1 VRKSWASLTVGL
13 LVVIVGA
20 LSYVLVRWTSDTK
33 SGSNGILVHGL
44 FRDAAG
50 LFEKSRVQTAGIQV
64 GQIEKRELD
73 EKQPTKAKI
82 SVRVLPNV
90 KLYENAV
97 IAKKSASLLGEYY
110 LEIDPGTEVGIVKGE
125 HERRRM
131 RLLGNGDEVKDIREP
146 TAMGDIMDNV
156 GTLLPILHDILD
168 QVRTLTSGTITDIAE
183 NVNKL
188 IESNSDTLARLLDR
202 VNNIAGHVD
211 EVTSAEAGDVKESI
225 KNVREITESIKT
237 LMGTQGPVT
246 ATSQKVQT
254 SIDRLQTTIDNLDK
268 SMKNI
273 EEITDRVDKGEGT
286 VGHVLNDD
294 TIARNVEDIT
304 ENASG
309 FIRGVTK
316 LQTIVGLRSEYNFL
330 SNTLKNYLS
339 VQIMPRPDKFY
350 LIELIEDPRGYS
362 NTVISASQISTSGFV
377 TNKTTTTSDAL
388 RFSLMFGK
396 RISFGGVTVA
406 GRFGIKEST
415 GGVGADLYL
424 FDDRLALSADVFGFA
439 NSTVGQNPRVKVSL
453 GYEIWNRTLY
463 VVGGADDLLN
473 YGIRGE
479 AGTPGGFDW
488 FLGAQLRFND
498 EDLKSL
504 LLVGGGAAAGAASK

>member
-1 VRKSWASLTVGL
+1 MRRSWASLTVGL
-13 LVVIVGA
+13 LVIIVGVI
-20 LSYVLVRWTSDTK
+20 SYVLIRSTSEHN
-33 SGSNGILVHGL
+33 SGSKGIAVWGL
-44 FRDAAG
+44 FRDASG
-50 LFEKSRVQTAGIQV
+50 LFEKSRVQTAGISV
-64 GQIEKRELD
+64 GEIGKRELD
-73 EKQPTKAKI
+73 
-82 SVRVLPNV
+82 PNV
-90 KLYENAV
+90 PKARITIRMLPGVTLYENAV
-97 IAKKSASLLGEYY
+97 VSKKSASLLGEYY
-110 LEIDPGTEVGIVKGE
+110 LEIDPGTPIGIVKGE
-125 HERRRM
+125 RHPM
-131 RLLGNGDEVKDIREP
+131 RPLKDGDQIVNIREP

-156 GTLLPILHDILD
+156 GTLLPILHDILE
-168 QVRTLTSGTITDIAE
+168 QVRTLTAGTITDIAE

-188 IESNSDTLARLLDR
+188 IESNSDTLSRLLDR
-202 VNNIAGHVD
+202 VDNIAGHVD

-362 NTVISASQISTSGFV
+362 NTVLTASHSSMNAFV
-377 TNKTTTTSDAL
+377 TNITTTTSDAL

-396 RISFGGVTVA
+396 RIGFGGATVA

-424 FDDRLALSADVFGFA
+424 FDDRLSLSADVFGFA
-439 NSTVGQNPRVKVSL
+439 QSTVGQNPRVKVSL
-453 GYEIWNRTLY
+453 GYEVWNRTLY

-473 YGIRGE
+473 YNVRGE
-479 AGTPGGFDW
+479 AGAGGGFDW
-488 FLGAQLRFND
+488 FLGLGLRFND